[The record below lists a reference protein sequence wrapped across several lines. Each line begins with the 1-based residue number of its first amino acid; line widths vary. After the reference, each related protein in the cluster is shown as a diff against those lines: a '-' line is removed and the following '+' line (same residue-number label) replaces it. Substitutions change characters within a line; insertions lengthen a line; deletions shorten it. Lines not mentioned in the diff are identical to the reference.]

1 MPATIAEGKKLKR
14 VIKVYGVE
22 LPIIVTLTAEGIEFK
37 VQTAKIGVGNTW
49 AQIVEKG
56 CLTPPNVRP
65 AWAEG
70 QPLAFLVEQAK
81 TIVRHRVMRL
91 DKKENA

>member
-1 MPATIAEGKKLKR
+1 MTI
-14 VIKVYGVE
+14 
-22 LPIIVTLTAEGIEFK
+22 TSDGIEFK